1 MKKLFL
7 YSILSLLLP
16 LFLIANDCDYIMD
29 NQKMDIVINHMKRK
43 SDDILKMN
51 TIKAYLQRSCI
62 NTNQMLTIMEVFES
76 EEAQNQFFLYS
87 KEYIIDIENY
97 NELISN

>member
-16 LFLIANDCDYIMD
+16 LFLIANDCGHVMD
-29 NQKMDIVINHMKRK
+29 NQKMDIIINHMNRK
-43 SDDILKMN
+43 ADDILKMN
-51 TIKAYLQRSCI
+51 TIKAYLQRLCI
-62 NTNQMLTIMEVFES
+62 DTSQMLTIMKVFES

-87 KEYIIDIENY
+87 KEYIVDMDNY
-97 NELISN
+97 NELINQ